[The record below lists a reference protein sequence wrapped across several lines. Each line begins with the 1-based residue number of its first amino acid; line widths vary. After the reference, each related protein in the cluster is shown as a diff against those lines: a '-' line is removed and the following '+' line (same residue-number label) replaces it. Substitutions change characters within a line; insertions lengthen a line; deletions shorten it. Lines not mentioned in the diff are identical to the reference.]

1 MKIGSPPSSCLRTS
15 LLVLPLLAMPGSC
28 SSLSLQDVA
37 PAPVSQPVATAQA
50 DAAAPQ
56 RPTQPDGYPNLNVP
70 VERASPQFEADEQ
83 RQLVEELTTLR
94 ERHAAGEDST
104 QALSEAE
111 RLRRLG
117 RSHGE
122 RALEGI
128 ETPQ

>member
-15 LLVLPLLAMPGSC
+15 LLVLPLLAVPGSC

-50 DAAAPQ
+50 DAAPS

-104 QALSEAE
+104 RALLEAE

-128 ETPQ
+128 ETVQ